1 MQGLERWPLVLAFGA
16 ADAVILVDADDLPAG
31 PAGHLAQL
39 PLLVSRGL
47 IERGNPEIQNCAL
60 HRRPPIAMH
69 GAYHK
74 SLVKSPLF
82 AHKAASGNSVD
93 FTVTR
98 NTDFRDGF
106 STQRSDTARISASI
120 ALLDRGFGRPAQSVD
135 LNLTADVV
143 SKRLSELSDAEL
155 AALEARMIALPANL
169 ALEAFPAD
177 DPDNAEGEQSD
188 SNE

>member
-1 MQGLERWPLVLAFGA
+1 MQGIERWPLVLALGA
-16 ADAVILVDADDLPAG
+16 ADAVILVDVNDLPAG
-31 PAGHLAQL
+31 ALCNL
-39 PLLVSRGL
+39 PQFAVLVSGGL
-47 IERGNPEIQNCAL
+47 IERGNPEIQNRAL

-106 STQRSDTARISASI
+106 STQRKSTIRMPRHPAATKGAAGERGQRRLPSVFKAACKEPRQ
-120 ALLDRGFGRPAQSVD
+120 ALSCWCR
-135 LNLTADVV
+135 
-143 SKRLSELSDAEL
+143 KR
-155 AALEARMIALPANL
+155 
-169 ALEAFPAD
+169 FPRR
-177 DPDNAEGEQSD
+177 STWI
-188 SNE
+188 